1 MSKGAR
7 LAHLRRGVRQVKV
20 GGARAERPGCVG
32 IAGPLLWQRGQQEPC
47 GRSSMLPQWEDMIR
61 SWLPCSGKAIGGK
74 GSCQEAGEEVTVV
87 IQEGIP

>member
-1 MSKGAR
+1 MCGHSRTPALAAGATGTMWFP
-7 LAHLRRGVRQVKV
+7 LRK
-20 GGARAERPGCVG
+20 
-32 IAGPLLWQRGQQEPC
+32 
-47 GRSSMLPQWEDMIR
+47 QWEDMIR